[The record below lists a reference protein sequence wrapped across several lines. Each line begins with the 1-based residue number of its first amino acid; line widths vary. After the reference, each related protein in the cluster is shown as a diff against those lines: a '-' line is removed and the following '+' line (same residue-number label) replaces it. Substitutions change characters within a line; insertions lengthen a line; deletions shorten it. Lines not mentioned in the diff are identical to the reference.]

1 MLGYIILYFNILL
14 NGMDRNNS
22 IALRGHI
29 KCSVVLNYVV
39 FLMVEVRSKIQIIL
53 LITFISF
60 IADLLTHGDPPCSFY
75 LTPICVVPMVAILVS
90 SPRVLVK

>member
-1 MLGYIILYFNILL
+1 MSGYIILYFNILL

-53 LITFISF
+53 LISF
-60 IADLLTHGDPPCSFY
+60 IADLLTHGGPPCSFY
-75 LTPICVVPMVAILVS
+75 LTPICVVPMVPILVS